1 MKVTVDIYLFGCP
14 INDPLF
20 YIEEFPTV
28 RIHGGR
34 RGGGQDFF
42 SLWKQG
48 GAQLLSPLTSL
59 ARDGLEVE
67 PKVANLRLSESSGG
81 TA

>member
-1 MKVTVDIYLFGCP
+1 MIPFSM
-14 INDPLF
+14 
-20 YIEEFPTV
+20 IEEFPTG
-28 RIHGGR
+28 RIHGEGS
-34 RGGGQDFF
+34 GGQDLF

-48 GAQLLSPLTSL
+48 GAQLLSPLTFL

-67 PKVANLRLSESSGG
+67 PKVANQTRLSGFSGG